1 MLNTSSMDLYLMR
14 KTMQKL
20 CSLLIVLAMFPLLLL
35 AAAPGD
41 STAQGVDPAQQA
53 ADVAAQ
59 AAADREA
66 LSRKLSAESF
76 LRDARGEANPV
87 RVTPPRAGASMARA
101 TRYALPK
108 VVGSENGRLD
118 VELVLDYAEF
128 YIGNDR
134 VRLRTYNE
142 NLVGPVL
149 RVKAG
154 ETLNI
159 TLRNKLPVEAESD
172 HPPLNSHHNWN
183 TTNLHFHGLHVAPQ
197 GTRELESDNVL
208 LRLKPI
214 LGSNGSVQKYAVKIP
229 EDHPAGTFWYHPHV
243 HGSTTAQ
250 VSSGAAGALIIER
263 DDDVTNLDNNPA
275 IKAAAEDILVL
286 QQIPYLMTNNNGVGD
301 IENVGLNSNAMFDS
315 RSWGSLGRYIT
326 VNGQKIPTI
335 NIAPGEVR
343 RFRFVH
349 TGQRH
354 AINLQVEKAPAPAG
368 GVGPEKLELFEIA
381 VDSLPTGDITSKS
394 SLELYPGYRS
404 DVLIRAPFDSSG
416 EYDLVDLNA
425 PAGTGA
431 DGSPELL
438 RLVARIVISG
448 TPKPMDFPRAAD
460 LAKYRLDDL
469 TAPTDP
475 TIQYAFY
482 GIVNETVRVEDK
494 NVTVSRYYVS
504 RKNLKPGKVPEG
516 KEFDPTDVR
525 LLKKGKIQQWVVGS
539 RNGGFKVVHP
549 FHIHINPFLIQKVQ
563 DEAGSDVTTV
573 EIGKPT
579 WRDTL
584 AIKQG
589 YTYTLIT
596 EYKRFAGDFVDHCHI
611 LDHEDHGMME
621 RVTIVDP
628 AAPPPTR
635 AAFIESPA
643 KVPVADP
650 AKPTVL
656 LFVKGSSCPH
666 CLSQLDEVGKSLGK
680 SLANVVIVSA
690 AGSEDLGEFPKGPFA
705 LVADPKHE
713 LFREYGAFKDEPLHA
728 TIVVNAAGKT
738 VLKEVGNTP
747 FTDLSAIRKALTR

>member
-1 MLNTSSMDLYLMR
+1 MR
-14 KTMQKL
+14 KL

-35 AAAPGD
+35 AVAPGD

-172 HPPLNSHHNWN
+172 HPRRSTPITIGIPRTCIFTACTSR
-183 TTNLHFHGLHVAPQ
+183 PQ

-214 LGSNGSVQKYAVKIP
+214 LGSNGSAIQKYAVKIP

-263 DDDVTNLDNNPA
+263 EDDVTNLDNNPA

-301 IENVGLNSNAMFDS
+301 IENVGLNSNAMFDL

-368 GVGPEKLELFEIA
+368 GVGPDKLDLFEIA
-381 VDSLPTGDITSKS
+381 VDGLPTGDITSKS

-525 LLKKGKIQQWVVGS
+525 AS
-539 RNGGFKVVHP
+539 
-549 FHIHINPFLIQKVQ
+549 
-563 DEAGSDVTTV
+563 
-573 EIGKPT
+573 
-579 WRDTL
+579 
-584 AIKQG
+584 
-589 YTYTLIT
+589 
-596 EYKRFAGDFVDHCHI
+596 
-611 LDHEDHGMME
+611 
-621 RVTIVDP
+621 
-628 AAPPPTR
+628 
-635 AAFIESPA
+635 
-643 KVPVADP
+643 
-650 AKPTVL
+650 
-656 LFVKGSSCPH
+656 
-666 CLSQLDEVGKSLGK
+666 
-680 SLANVVIVSA
+680 
-690 AGSEDLGEFPKGPFA
+690 
-705 LVADPKHE
+705 
-713 LFREYGAFKDEPLHA
+713 
-728 TIVVNAAGKT
+728 
-738 VLKEVGNTP
+738 
-747 FTDLSAIRKALTR
+747 